1 MALAWP
7 GKTLAATPAP
17 LTRTIP
23 STGEAISAVGLG
35 TWITFKV
42 GDDPVLRDECADVI
56 AAFFEVGE
64 KTKPGGWFYATIV
77 GFPLETSCGLAGQ
90 QRFLWGIINC
100 SAFPFRHRL

>member
-35 TWITFKV
+35 TWINFKV
-42 GDDPVLRDECADVI
+42 GDDPVQ
-56 AAFFEVGE
+56 
-64 KTKPGGWFYATIV
+64 PGGWFYATIAA
-77 GFPLETSCGLAGQ
+77 FPLETSCGLAGQ